1 MNPVSLVA
9 TGDGNQLRLEETTGG
24 GVGVGRGP
32 GSWLGLTALINFIRS
47 PRVTEL
53 SAQSDGPCQDMIH

>member
-1 MNPVSLVA
+1 MNSASLVA
-9 TGDGNQLRLEETTGG
+9 TGDRNHLELGG
-24 GVGVGRGP
+24 KAEGGKP
-32 GSWLGLTALINFIRS
+32 ASWLGLTTLINFTGS

>member
-1 MNPVSLVA
+1 MNSVSLVA
-9 TGDGNQLRLEETTGG
+9 TGDRNHLGLGEGTEGG
-24 GVGVGRGP
+24 KP
-32 GSWLGLTALINFIRS
+32 SSWLGLTALINFTWS